1 MLSSCNAGKK
11 ATSTKQ
17 IHRGTCA
24 IAKPPLSMENRNGS
38 RSQLC
43 DGDLPNKILRQL
55 HVEFMAKINDQNPG
69 PSSLLA
75 DTPISL
81 HLWKC

>member
-1 MLSSCNAGKK
+1 MQRWQEGYLYQANSSWHVRYCQTTIVDGKPK
-11 ATSTKQ
+11 RVQKSK
-17 IHRGTCA
+17 RLCA
-24 IAKPPLSMENRNGS
+24 
-38 RSQLC
+38 
-43 DGDLPNKILRQL
+43 GDLPNKIVRQL